1 MFDSDFRIKPRKK
14 KKNNTKA
21 NFKVA
26 STLYGLVLNDS
37 DKRRPKKKKKK
48 KKRV

>member
-1 MFDSDFRIKPRKK
+1 MFDSDFRIKPRKKK

-26 STLYGLVLNDS
+26 STL
-37 DKRRPKKKKKK
+37 
-48 KKRV
+48 